1 MSSYKPGQ
9 LKGFPSSDGMGQ
21 KKFSGLQCFSSS
33 NCSHICQI
41 IPHPERNRKVEKKHV
56 SKDFE
61 GNYPTG
67 RQTIIYKSLLPTII
81 RNCIISFISI
91 IILHATKLKMLRIIF
106 LTCICSNTYYRNYFF
121 YICLIFSDLKAQYI
135 GFHISMYVCI
145 YLYIYIYIHYTYNKD
160 DILYF

>member
-1 MSSYKPGQ
+1 MSSCKPGQ

-33 NCSHICQI
+33 SCSHIYQI
-41 IPHPERNRKVEKKHV
+41 IPHPERNGKAEKKHV

-61 GNYPTG
+61 GIYPTG
-67 RQTIIYKSLLPTII
+67 RQTIIYKSLLRTII
-81 RNCIISFISI
+81 RNCIISMISI

-106 LTCICSNTYYRNYFF
+106 LTCICANTYYKNYLF

-135 GFHISMYVCI
+135 GFHICVYVCMYI
-145 YLYIYIYIHYTYNKD
+145 FIHIHMYTLYIQ
-160 DILYF
+160 